1 MFRAQ
6 LLAVPAILVLLSGCR
21 NADTQAGTVHHVVI
35 CWLKEPGN
43 HDAQE
48 KLIAVSRSLEKVP
61 GVASVSAG
69 RMVPSDRPV
78 VDSTFDVAMVLTFHD
93 KDALAKYL
101 EHPEHKKATK
111 ETLEPLVKKIL
122 IYDFE
127 E

>member
-6 LLAVPAILVLLSGCR
+6 LLAVTAIFVLLSGCR

-43 HDAQE
+43 REAQE
-48 KLIAVSRSLEKVP
+48 KLISVSRGLGKIP
-61 GVASVSAG
+61 GVVSVSAG
-69 RMVPSDRPV
+69 RILPSDRPV
-78 VDSTFDVAMVLTFHD
+78 VDSTFDVAMVFTFKD

-101 EHPEHKKATK
+101 ERPEHKKATK